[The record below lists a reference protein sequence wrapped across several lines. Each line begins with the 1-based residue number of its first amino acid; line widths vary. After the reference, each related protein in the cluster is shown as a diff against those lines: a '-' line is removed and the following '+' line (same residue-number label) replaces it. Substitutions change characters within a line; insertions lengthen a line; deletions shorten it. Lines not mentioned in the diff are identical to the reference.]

1 MGSDQIHDFN
11 PGIEENGLFWTTA
24 VNPHEVAVNPGTGSA
39 IMDVR
44 NLETEDYHDF
54 ANAVLD
60 GPSLEGLVSFRVEW
74 ARSHDTRRFRNVE
87 QQYDANMVLTS
98 ASCAWTGETSDARYV
113 SDPGSSISVY
123 AQVGQMRNGVFFS

>member
-1 MGSDQIHDFN
+1 MPRPEFELAYERLH
-11 PGIEENGLFWTTA
+11 
-24 VNPHEVAVNPGTGSA
+24 V
-39 IMDVR
+39 
-44 NLETEDYHDF
+44 
-54 ANAVLD
+54 
-60 GPSLEGLVSFRVEW
+60 VSFRVEW

-123 AQVGQMRNGVFFS
+123 AQVGQLRNGVFFS